1 MKPVYKPEVLVAQ
14 AEKKFDAKGN
24 LTDEMA
30 KKLLKQKLEALKEMI
45 QLQSHVGDILDTKVI

>member
-45 QLQSHVGDILDTKVI
+45 QLQSHVGDILVTKVI